1 LKEHIVMQLLTVFLF
16 LTAIFPSGCQ
26 QKKPKADLVLKNGN
40 FFTVNKLRPKVEAI
54 AIRGNRIL
62 ATGKDEEIDRFIG
75 ENTRVIDL
83 NGMFG
88 CPGFNDAH
96 LHFLSGGMSKMEVDL
111 TGAKSIREI
120 QKRVIKKLRSLP
132 PGSWL
137 TGRGWDQSLFPD
149 KKWPTKK
156 ILDSIAPDVPIF
168 LRRVCGHVALVN
180 TKALHIAGI
189 NAGTPNPPA
198 GEIVKDPVTGKP
210 TGILKEEAMN
220 LVSQYIPPPSKET
233 IEKAVEIAL
242 EEARKFGVTSVQD
255 NTSADMLDV
264 YQKLLNKGKLTC
276 RVSEWPPLQEDLKRY
291 KKLKQKYNGN
301 MIHFGLLKGFSD
313 GSMGSR
319 TAAFFQPYFDD
330 PTTRGIFQM
339 TQDELNNLVLCAD
352 KEGFQIGIHAI
363 GDAANRMVLDAYSL
377 ARKING
383 VRDSRHRIEHAQVLT
398 KEDIPRFKEL
408 GVIASMQP
416 THCIEDLRWA
426 ETRIGLERCRYAYA
440 WKSLKKQGAV
450 LAFGTDWPVVSL
462 NPMEG
467 LYAAVTRRDTSGY
480 PRKGWFPQER
490 LTIQEAIEAYTLG
503 SAYAEFREKE
513 KGSLVPGK
521 LADIVIL
528 DHNLLE
534 IPSEEILKTR
544 VVYTIMNGKI
554 VYERKYR

>member
-75 ENTRVIDL
+75 ENTRIIDL

-111 TGAKSIREI
+111 TGVKSIREI

-168 LRRVCGHVALVN
+168 LRRACGHVALVN

-544 VVYTIMNGKI
+544 VLYTIMNGKI
-554 VYERKYR
+554 VYERKYK

>member
-1 LKEHIVMQLLTVFLF
+1 MKEHIVMQLLTVFLF

-75 ENTRVIDL
+75 ENTRIIDL

-111 TGAKSIREI
+111 TGVKSIREI

-168 LRRVCGHVALVN
+168 LRRACGHVALVN

-544 VVYTIMNGKI
+544 VLYTIMNGKI
-554 VYERKYR
+554 VYERKYK

>member
-1 LKEHIVMQLLTVFLF
+1 MKEHIVMQLLTVFLF

-75 ENTRVIDL
+75 ENTRIIDL

-111 TGAKSIREI
+111 TGVKSIREI

-544 VVYTIMNGKI
+544 VLYTIMNGKI
-554 VYERKYR
+554 VYERKYK